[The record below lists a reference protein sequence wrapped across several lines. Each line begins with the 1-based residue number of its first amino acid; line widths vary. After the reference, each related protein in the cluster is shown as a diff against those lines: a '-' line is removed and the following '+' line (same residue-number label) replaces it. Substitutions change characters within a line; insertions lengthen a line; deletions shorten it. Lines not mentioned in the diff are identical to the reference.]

1 MSNNNILYLESLTKK
16 YDTLLI
22 QYNQSIT
29 DYASYTNQNQNN
41 VPTQK
46 DLVVVD
52 NAVIISSGQINSSS
66 ANTLEECR
74 ALCSS
79 QSNCRSA
86 TFNSGDFSVPQCW
99 LNTDAG
105 TLTSAP
111 ESNNYAILSKK
122 RELLMVIKTLNTQLM
137 DVNNEILEVMEGIKD
152 NKKLYNKIT
161 FQRFDLFNK
170 LNDNLK
176 DLKLQRIKV
185 LDEIDQYES
194 LDQQQNYTTLSTNKS
209 YYTFIILFLVV
220 CIIVFI
226 LTKIVL
232 KTNFE
237 SVGGL
242 GLLITI
248 FFIVTI
254 LSLLIYLNKR

>member
-1 MSNNNILYLESLTKK
+1 MPNYNILYLESLTKK

-22 QYNQSIT
+22 QYNQAQT
-29 DYASYTNQNQNN
+29 DYATYINENKNN
-41 VPTQK
+41 SSAQK
-46 DLVVVD
+46 DLIAIG
-52 NAVIISSGQINSSS
+52 NAVIVSAGGFNSSS
-66 ANTLEECR
+66 ANSLEECI

-79 QSNCRSA
+79 QSSCKSA
-86 TFNSGDFSVPQCW
+86 TFNSVDFSVPQCW

-111 ESNNYAILSKK
+111 DSNNYAILSKAK
-122 RELLMVIKTLNTQLM
+122 ELLMVIKTLNSQLM
-137 DVNNEILEVMEGIKD
+137 DLNNEILEIMQSIKY
-152 NKKLYNKIT
+152 NKKLYDKIT
-161 FQRFDLFNK
+161 YQRFDLFNK

-185 LDEIDQYES
+185 LDEIDQYET
-194 LDQQQNYTTLSTNKS
+194 LDEQQNYTTLSTNKS

-220 CIIVFI
+220 CVIVFI

-237 SVGGL
+237 SVGGF
-242 GLLITI
+242 GLLITL
-248 FFIVTI
+248 FFIVI
-254 LSLLIYLNKR
+254 IMSLLIYLNKR